1 MGAFNIKDFFLFFL
15 NCRRGMLELDILL
28 LNFLDTRYYDLSLD
42 FKNDFY
48 EMLLESDNNLYL
60 WLVKKSFPV
69 KFKFRKIVL
78 EINRTTIMFNFY

>member
-69 KFKFRKIVL
+69 NFKFRKIVL